1 MSTRFKDV
9 EICLK
14 QITTE
19 YGGYDCEEYGI
30 KQAPIQEWFVYPNNI
45 NLPPYKQGAEIPTG
59 HRLSVHFP
67 ELHLWNECPYDVVKF
82 KIRAE
87 YSGTSVE
94 WLNFSIIGNFP
105 TLDANGVFSP
115 NFPSS
120 ANIGISF
127 KNFRQLPVGTYSAS
141 IYLEAFGV
149 DNSGEHY
156 IEHYQP
162 PIQVSLEVQEGD
174 GEAPPTD
181 NDTKY
186 LTYNKSTK
194 ELSGD
199 TVITTNY
206 YIADVNS
213 HSLINAIRL
222 SDNQIKFSINSTT
235 ETLNVGVHK
244 GSIMARE
251 RQAGT
256 LYQQHVYPFE
266 INVIEPNKPTFE
278 ATPDVFNFIVAKNNK
293 EVKTGVSSISN
304 PNQLPIE
311 IPLKPQ
317 FIETVSIE
325 NGNLVFTT
333 KNSQQL
339 QVGNYSGDI
348 VLQSGD
354 IIKKIR
360 VYLRVAEGIKSD
372 FNGKPYYFALDK
384 HKVTL
389 TKTNPRAS
397 YAKVRL
403 DMHYRAYGEEYRESQ
418 EYSYTY
424 LKDEIIFYPGDDIQ
438 DFFIRCKNLQPLSEV
453 GYQMGLSPVKISV
466 KEYDADDRELS
477 ELTLN
482 HILFAPGK
490 TPKCFPIWTD
500 FPTRSVYE
508 QSVVRLNTTASPNNT
523 EIDRLYSVYNEPKPN
538 YDSSFEVFAYNLER
552 SKFNVAAKEV
562 LSTEKLTFIPLPSVD
577 KAIHIFFENQNL
589 VLDWFTCPG
598 EYQKNYDF
606 KHIFDES
613 GNVKYGSLET
623 ENIILNTGWILKEE
637 IELIN
642 AIIKSR
648 ICFIVIDGNT
658 IIAKP
663 TSKKNEV
670 FDTVSSKFNMDI
682 EFNIKT
688 DAR

>member
-1 MSTRFKDV
+1 MSKRFKNIEVCIDW
-9 EICLK
+9 EDDGYGRLECRKYETK
-14 QITTE
+14 QV
-19 YGGYDCEEYGI
+19 
-30 KQAPIQEWFVYPNNI
+30 PIQEWFVYPNNI

-59 HRLSVHFP
+59 HRIAVHFP
-67 ELHLWNECPYDVVKF
+67 ELDLWNECPYDDVKF
-82 KIRAE
+82 KIRGE

-94 WLNFSIIGNFP
+94 WLNFSIIGDSP
-105 TLDANGVFSP
+105 TLDTDGVFSP
-115 NFPSS
+115 NNLSS
-120 ANIGISF
+120 ANIGVSF

-141 IYLEAFGV
+141 IYLEAFGI

-174 GEAPPTD
+174 GEVPPTD
-181 NDTKY
+181 NDTRY

-199 TVITTNY
+199 TIIDTATFFDDIQIEPWLSANRSGDKQITLSANDITN
-206 YIADVNS
+206 
-213 HSLINAIRL
+213 SLNIGTYKGLLIVR
-222 SDNQIKFSINSTT
+222 DRGFFSIKRFS
-235 ETLNVGVHK
+235 
-244 GSIMARE
+244 
-251 RQAGT
+251 
-256 LYQQHVYPFE
+256 YPIE
-266 INVIEPNKPTFE
+266 LKVIENRSFDFE
-278 ATPDVFNFIVAKNNK
+278 VTPDVFNFIVAKNNN
-293 EVKTGVSSISN
+293 EVKTGISSISN

-317 FIETVSIE
+317 FIETANIE

-424 LKDEIIFYPGDDIQ
+424 LKNEIIFYPGDDVQ

-453 GYQMGLSPVKISV
+453 GYQMGLSPVKISI
-466 KEYDADDRELS
+466 KEYDVDDKELS
-477 ELTLN
+477 VLTLN

-552 SKFNVAAKEV
+552 SKFNVATKEV

-598 EYQKNYDF
+598 ECQKNYDF

-663 TSKKNEV
+663 TSKKNEI